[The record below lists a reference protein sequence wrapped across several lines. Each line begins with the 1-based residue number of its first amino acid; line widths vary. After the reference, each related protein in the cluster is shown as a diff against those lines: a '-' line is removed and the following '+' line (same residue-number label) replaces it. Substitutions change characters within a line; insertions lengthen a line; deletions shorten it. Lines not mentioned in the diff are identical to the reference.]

1 MKKFTKIF
9 TCAVIVLLVTVTAA
23 ALYQKEWFI
32 ALLLAALAFDW
43 WIIRKDEKV
52 IERLRRMSIEQCKEL
67 GEVYPKIGVLT
78 SEKEGL
84 MEMLT
89 DANKETQH
97 LLTEKDNL
105 IKKIAEADRDNAR
118 LRKDLKEAEKREAI
132 FHKTIE
138 DMRKENYSM
147 SETIGAL
154 TAQLEALTSQNTTL
168 KMKLSRKPH
177 KKPTPQQRTM

>member
-23 ALYQKEWFI
+23 ALYQKEWII

-52 IERLRRMSIEQCKEL
+52 IERLRRMSIEQCEEL
-67 GEVYPKIGVLT
+67 SEVYPKMGLLT
-78 SEKEGL
+78 SENEGL
-84 MEMLT
+84 KEMLT
-89 DANKETQH
+89 DANKESH
-97 LLTEKDNL
+97 RLATEKDRL
-105 IKKIAEADRDNAR
+105 VKELAEADRQNAL
-118 LRKDLKEAEKREAI
+118 LRKDIKEAEKREII

-138 DMRKENYSM
+138 DQRKENYSM

-177 KKPTPQQRTM
+177 KKHQQQQPTL